1 MIRRAKSREAGE
13 VPPRRGKRGKNWKP
27 KEFMEGEEEAQ
38 LLEINNVNHAI
49 SSQNEKSLVVKNSD
63 NSYQHQD
70 DPNKLVLNNLHYE
83 TLFVDT
89 TTDLKSIFESNFQ
102 EIPGNEKQSLGEF
115 IICSFTILLRI
126 SPSFLAKSYFRYI
139 LDSK

>member
-1 MIRRAKSREAGE
+1 
-13 VPPRRGKRGKNWKP
+13 
-27 KEFMEGEEEAQ
+27 MEEKEEAQ
-38 LLEINNVNHAI
+38 ILDENNT
-49 SSQNEKSLVVKNSD
+49 D
-63 NSYQHQD
+63 SYQHQD
-70 DPNKLVLNNLHYE
+70 DPNKLVLNNLNYE

-126 SPSFLAKSYFRYI
+126 SPSFLAKSYFRY
-139 LDSK
+139 